1 VKRFFAPKKTL
12 GAMDAE
18 AAATLIART
27 ADIALIV
34 DQHGVIRDVSLG
46 NDQLAAEIDDKW
58 LNQAWVDIVTIESRP
73 KIETLLR
80 DVDGNAPV
88 RWRQVNHP
96 IEPGRPDLPVTYSV
110 LPLANTRRIVAI
122 GRDLRAVS
130 AMQRRVAEVEQAIER
145 DYSTLRF
152 TETRYNL
159 LFQISSEAVII
170 VDAATQ
176 RVTEANPAA
185 AQLMGTSA
193 RRLIGRNF
201 PEGFDAPSTQ
211 LIQGMLSAVRVAG
224 RAPEIRVRR
233 TQANTDL
240 VATATMFRMSNASY
254 FLVQFQAQGGK
265 GDAPVLSKVRAK
277 VLDVIETSPD
287 GLVLTD
293 LDGRILF
300 ANRAFLDLAQ
310 LATEE
315 QARGERLDRWIG
327 RPGADLDA
335 LKSNLRQHESV
346 RMYSTTLRGEYGSE
360 VDVEISAVAAPD
372 GEQPC
377 HGFSIRS
384 VLRHSAQNKRV
395 SGDSPRSLE
404 HLTKM
409 VGRMGLKD
417 MVRESTDAIE
427 RMCIEAALEL
437 AGDNRASAAEIL
449 GLSRQS
455 LYVKLRRY
463 GLGDLSNVDP
473 DDRAN

>member
-1 VKRFFAPKKTL
+1 MKQFDAPKKTL
-12 GAMDAE
+12 GSLDANS
-18 AAATLIART
+18 AALLISRT

-34 DQHGVIRDVSLG
+34 DNRGVIRDVSLG
-46 NDQLAAEIDDKW
+46 GDELAAEIGDQWQGRPWIDT
-58 LNQAWVDIVTIESRP
+58 VTTECRP
-73 KIETLLR
+73 KIEALLR
-80 DVDGNAPV
+80 DADGNDLA

-96 IEPGRPDLPVTYSV
+96 TAPGRPDLPVNYSV
-110 LPLANTRRIVAI
+110 MALPGTRRILAV
-122 GRDLRAVS
+122 GKDLRTLA
-130 AMQRRVAEVEQAIER
+130 AMQRRMTEVEQAIER

-159 LFQISSEAVII
+159 LFQLSSEAVII

-185 AQLMGTSA
+185 AQLMGSTT
-193 RRLIGRNF
+193 RRLTGRSF

-211 LIQGMLSAVRVAG
+211 SLLTMLSTVKVAG
-224 RAPEIRVRR
+224 RAPEVRVR
-233 TQANTDL
+233 TAQSNAEF

-254 FLVQFQAQGGK
+254 YLVQFQPFGGK
-265 GDAPVLSKVRAK
+265 SSDPIVSKVRAK

-315 QARGERLDRWIG
+315 QVRGEFLERWLG
-327 RPGADLDA
+327 RPGADFKVLTTT
-335 LKSNLRQHESV
+335 LRQHESV
-346 RMYSTTLRGEYGSE
+346 RMYPTTLRGEYGSE
-360 VDVEISAVAAPD
+360 VDVEISAVSAPE

-377 HGFSIRS
+377 LGFSIRS
-384 VLRHSAQNKRV
+384 TLRHTTSKPGAQTESA
-395 SGDSPRSLE
+395 GTIE
-404 HLTKM
+404 HLTKL
-409 VGRMGLKD
+409 VGRVGLKD

-427 RMCIEAALEL
+427 RMCIEAALAL

-463 GLGDLSNVDP
+463 GLGDLSDTPVSDSSN
-473 DDRAN
+473 